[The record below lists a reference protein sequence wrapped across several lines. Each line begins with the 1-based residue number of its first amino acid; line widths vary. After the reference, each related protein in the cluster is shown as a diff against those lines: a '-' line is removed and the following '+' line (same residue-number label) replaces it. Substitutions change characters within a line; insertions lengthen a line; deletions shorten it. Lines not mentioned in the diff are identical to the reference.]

1 MQDSDGEESLMCAA
15 PRRSQRKSTMASAD
29 GFVPPA
35 AACPCGGIL
44 AERVVW
50 DGWGYTVRVIC
61 RSCWRGTRGVGLLL
75 AEARRDAWHPWL
87 AAREPGEE

>member
-1 MQDSDGEESLMCAA
+1 METSDAAMDMQGL
-15 PRRSQRKSTMASAD
+15 
-29 GFVPPA
+29 PA
-35 AACPCGGIL
+35 LDERPACPCGGIL

-61 RSCWRGTRGVGLLL
+61 RSCWRGTRGVGPLL
-75 AEARRDAWHPWL
+75 AEARRDAWHGWL